1 MIRTLSRDSR
11 CRRRWLAEL
20 IHGRADKPTQ
30 TGGSRPWASWAD
42 IVPPKAS
49 PDNEVNCGESYTGRP
64 KSNAVENEGKGDIRP
79 TWTLMAAGVASN
91 QTDMRTRWR
100 RWEELEV
107 LDKTVVCWGG
117 TAYLGGNM
125 ENRGRQI
132 DSCSL

>member
-1 MIRTLSRDSR
+1 MAGQTSRHR
-11 CRRRWLAEL
+11 LGGPG
-20 IHGRADKPTQ
+20 HGRPGQ
-30 TGGSRPWASWAD
+30 TMCHQRRVQ
-42 IVPPKAS
+42 ITR
-49 PDNEVNCGESYTGRP
+49 VNCGESYTGRP